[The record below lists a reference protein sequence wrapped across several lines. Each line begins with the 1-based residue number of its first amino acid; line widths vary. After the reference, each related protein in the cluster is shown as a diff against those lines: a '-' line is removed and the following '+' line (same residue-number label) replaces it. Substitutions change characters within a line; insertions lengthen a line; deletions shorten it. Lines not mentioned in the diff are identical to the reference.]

1 MDEWAVMLLS
11 AFWFGIL
18 TSISPC
24 PLATNVAAISYIS
37 KGIQSPYRVFGTG
50 LAYTIG
56 RMLSYLV
63 LGVILV
69 GSLLSSVTVSVLLQK
84 YMNLLLGPILIL
96 VGMFL
101 LELLTLDL
109 PGNGALIEKIKAKI
123 NPQGYIGALLLGVL
137 FALSF
142 CPTSAALFFG
152 SLLPL
157 ALESQSSI
165 TLPAI
170 YGLAT
175 GLPVLVFAI
184 LLGISANRVA
194 KAYNHI
200 LAFEHWARKIT
211 GVVFII
217 IGGYYAWVNIFSPF
231 IGKN

>member
-1 MDEWAVMLLS
+1 MDEWSIMLMS

-37 KGIQSPYRVFGTG
+37 KGVQSPSKVIFTG
-50 LAYTIG
+50 LAYTLG
-56 RMLSYLV
+56 RMLSYLA

-69 GSLLSSVTVSVLLQK
+69 GSLLSAVSLSVVLQK

-101 LELLTLDL
+101 LELLTLRL
-109 PGNGALIEKIKAKI
+109 PGKGDLIETLKAKI
-123 NPQGYIGALLLGVL
+123 NPQGYVGALLLGVL

-165 TLPAI
+165 ALPAI
-170 YGLAT
+170 YGIAT
-175 GLPVLVFAI
+175 GLPVLLFAI
-184 LLGISANRVA
+184 LLGISANKVA
-194 KAYNHI
+194 STYNH
-200 LAFEHWARKIT
+200 LMTFEHWARKIT
-211 GVVFII
+211 GGVFIA
-217 IGGYYAWVNIFSPF
+217 IGVYYVWNNIFAP
-231 IGKN
+231 ILMM